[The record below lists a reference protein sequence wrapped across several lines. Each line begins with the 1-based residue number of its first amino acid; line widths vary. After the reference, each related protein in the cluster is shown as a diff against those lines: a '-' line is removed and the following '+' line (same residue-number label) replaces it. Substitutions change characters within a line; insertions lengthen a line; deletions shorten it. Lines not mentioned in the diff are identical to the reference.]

1 MANIVNTSLDIIRRH
16 KTRHPRLHSR
26 WGDITITPPVEGAW
40 SQFENPYLR
49 DDEEYGPG
57 FIPSIDIG
65 NKEVLLLDSASE
77 SSDDELAT
85 KERINLRGERTEKEA
100 DSKALSKAKRITRIL
115 LPSSVNSPV
124 RKSSLDKGKV
134 TDFRYRPVQPD
145 YAQEVAEKV
154 DKQSRP
160 HFRYVPAS
168 KHYMED
174 LKRVDIRLSDGDISY
189 RQNDSDDDADDE
201 YETKATKTTR
211 RRSERP
217 ERLRSHSCDPD
228 VGRKSPV
235 AIATRRKPRSQRG
248 TPLETIHSPTSTLSD
263 AMSSATL
270 SQRSAS
276 RANSTSHLGEYEP
289 SPRFYAVRRDPKP
302 QVITVKRSQSA
313 TNKVNRRTMT
323 LEMVRDQDD
332 LWY

>member
-1 MANIVNTSLDIIRRH
+1 MANIVNSSLGIIRRH
-16 KTRHPRLHSR
+16 KTRRPRLHSR
-26 WGDITITPPVEGAW
+26 WGDVTITPPVEGAW

-57 FIPSIDIG
+57 FVPSIDIG
-65 NKEVLLLDSASE
+65 NKEVLLLDSASD
-77 SSDDELAT
+77 SSDDESTT
-85 KERINLRGERTEKEA
+85 KEKRGMKEERTEKEV
-100 DSKALSKAKRITRIL
+100 DSKAMSKARRLTRIL
-115 LPSSVNSPV
+115 LPSSVDSPV
-124 RKSSLDKGKV
+124 RKTSVDKSKV

-145 YAQEVAEKV
+145 YAQEVAEKI

-168 KHYMED
+168 KHYMQE
-174 LKRVDIRLSDGDISY
+174 LKIADIRLSDDDISY
-189 RQNDSDDDADDE
+189 CQNDSEDDADDE
-201 YETKATKTTR
+201 YEANSIKS
-211 RRSERP
+211 RSERQQ
-217 ERLRSHSCDPD
+217 RLRSHSCDPD
-228 VGRKSPV
+228 IGGRSPV
-235 AIATRRKPRSQRG
+235 ATTTRRKPHSQRG

-270 SQRSAS
+270 TRPAGP
-276 RANSTSHLGEYEP
+276 RANSTSRLGEQEP
-289 SPRFYAVRRDPKP
+289 SPRFYAIRPDKKP

-313 TNKVNRRTMT
+313 TPKLRRRTMT

>member
-1 MANIVNTSLDIIRRH
+1 MSNIVSTSLDIIRRH

-26 WGDITITPPVEGAW
+26 WGDVAITPPVEGAW

-49 DDEEYGPG
+49 DDKEYGPG
-57 FIPSIDIG
+57 FIPSIDVG
-65 NKEVLLLDSASE
+65 SKEILLLDSDSD
-77 SSDDELAT
+77 SSDDEITT
-85 KERINLRGERTEKEA
+85 KEKINMREERTEKES
-100 DSKALSKAKRITRIL
+100 DSKALSKAKRLTRIL
-115 LPSSVNSPV
+115 LPSSVNPPV
-124 RKSSLDKGKV
+124 RKSSGGKGKV

-168 KHYMED
+168 KHYMQD
-174 LKRVDIRLSDGDISY
+174 LKRTDIRLSDGDISY

-201 YETKATKTTR
+201 YESKSTKS
-211 RRSERP
+211 RSGRP
-217 ERLRSHSCDPD
+217 QRLRSHSCEPD
-228 VGRKSPV
+228 IGGRSPV
-235 AIATRRKPRSQRG
+235 ATTTRRKPRSQRG

-270 SQRSAS
+270 SRHSGS
-276 RANSTSHLGEYEP
+276 RANSTSRLGEQEP
-289 SPRFYAVRRDPKP
+289 SPRFYAIRPDTKP
-302 QVITVKRSQSA
+302 QVVTVKRSQSA
-313 TNKVNRRTMT
+313 TNKIKRRTMT
-323 LEMVRDQDD
+323 LEMVRDQED

>member
-26 WGDITITPPVEGAW
+26 WGDVAITPPIEGAW

-57 FIPSIDIG
+57 FVPSLDIS
-65 NKEVLLLDSASE
+65 NKEVLLLDSASD
-77 SSDDELAT
+77 SSDDELPT
-85 KERINLRGERTEKEA
+85 KEEKNVKVEKTGKEA
-100 DSKALSKAKRITRIL
+100 DSKAISKARRLTRIL
-115 LPSSVNSPV
+115 LPSSVSSPV
-124 RKSSLDKGKV
+124 RKSVDKNNV
-134 TDFRYRPVQPD
+134 TDFQYRPVQPD

-168 KHYMED
+168 KHYMQD
-174 LKRVDIRLSDGDISY
+174 LKRVDIRLSDGDMSY

-201 YETKATKTTR
+201 NEVKVVKS
-211 RRSERP
+211 RSGKQQ
-217 ERLRSHSCDPD
+217 RLRSHSCDPNIG
-228 VGRKSPV
+228 GRSPV
-235 AIATRRKPRSQRG
+235 ATTTRRKPRSQHG

-270 SQRSAS
+270 SRHSGS
-276 RANSTSHLGEYEP
+276 RANSTSRLRDQEY
-289 SPRFYAVRRDPKP
+289 SPRFYAVRPDTKP
-302 QVITVKRSQSA
+302 QVVTVKRSQSA
-313 TNKVNRRTMT
+313 TNKLHRRTMT